1 MRLKSFRNPEKKKW
15 IRFEIVVAMLTSF
28 LLHLPYYFQEEITP
42 SICSESARD
51 KLSNGIETKD
61 RFRLDNLLTRMGLF
75 LLGFLC
81 VYHVISTGPY
91 NLKLALNFE
100 PLFSF

>member
-51 KLSNGIETKD
+51 SSEAFLTTILIMGSQWSYFYYDMGQNIGKHNG
-61 RFRLDNLLTRMGLF
+61 
-75 LLGFLC
+75 
-81 VYHVISTGPY
+81 
-91 NLKLALNFE
+91 
-100 PLFSF
+100 

>member
-1 MRLKSFRNPEKKKW
+1 MPHVILHLILVHTFEKDVYFFIFQVRLKSFRNPEKKKW

-51 KLSNGIETKD
+51 SSEA
-61 RFRLDNLLTRMGLF
+61 FLTAILIMGFAMGLF
-75 LLGFLC
+75 LF
-81 VYHVISTGPY
+81 
-91 NLKLALNFE
+91 
-100 PLFSF
+100 